1 MKKVLAV
8 AALGL
13 GAPVAM
19 AQAPSPN
26 SVQIYG
32 VLDAGVSHV
41 SGLRGG
47 SQTSLVSGIMDGS
60 RLGVRVNEDL
70 GGGFRTLL
78 TMEHRLEADTG
89 GISNRPPSG
98 SQLPDRLSRAELL
111 GLFPALQP
119 AVTGV
124 GSTIG
129 NSIGVNVD
137 GRFWDRQIFLGLV
150 TPVGAVLAGRQYTPG
165 YEVAAT
171 FDTLETQSSLAAG
184 QVGSFP
190 PSVDIRLSNTLAYR
204 IVLGGVSA
212 SVMYGLGEGSATT
225 GRFIGG
231 NAIYKASAFS
241 VGVAYNTREN
251 ELGQTSLTSAIVGG
265 TAAIGPGTLVGQV
278 AMIKDDNPTGLS
290 AIAGNLTPLT
300 GAATARVVQNAFI
313 NALKQDARF
322 YHVGYR
328 MPVGNHRLF
337 VAYSYL
343 DDRRGSNADVASFG
357 AVFSYAMSKRT
368 DVNLALT
375 RFNNKN
381 LAQAAPGI
389 AGMLGGVTASA
400 GTDSTALAIGLRHRF

>member
-1 MKKVLAV
+1 MKKVWAV
-8 AALGL
+8 AALGIA
-13 GAPVAM
+13 APVAM
-19 AQAPSPN
+19 AQGPVPT

-32 VLDAGVSHV
+32 VVDAGISRV

-47 SQTSLVSGIMDGS
+47 TQTSLVSGIMEGS

-70 GGGFRTLL
+70 GGGYRTLL
-78 TMEHRLEADTG
+78 TMEHRLELDTG
-89 GISNRPPSG
+89 GISNRPGSG

-124 GSTIG
+124 AGTIG
-129 NSIGVNVD
+129 NTLGVNLD

-171 FDTLETQSSLAAG
+171 FDTMETQSSLAAG

-190 PSVDIRLSNTLAYR
+190 PAVDIRLSNTVAYR
-204 IVLGGVSA
+204 IVLGGLSA
-212 SVMYGLGEGSATT
+212 SVMYGLAEGSPST

-231 NAIYKASAFS
+231 NAIYKTERFS
-241 VGVAYNTREN
+241 VGVGYNTREN
-251 ELGQTSLTSAIVGG
+251 ELGQTSLTSALVGG
-265 TAAIGPGTLVGQV
+265 TAAIGPGTLVGQA
-278 AMIKDDNPTGLS
+278 AMIKDDNPTGVSTIS
-290 AIAGNLTPLT
+290 ASLTPLT
-300 GAATARVVQNAFI
+300 GAATARVVQNAFS

-328 MPVGNHRLF
+328 LPIGVHRLH
-337 VAYSYL
+337 VAYNYL
-343 DDRRGSNADVASFG
+343 DDRRGTDSDVASFG
-357 AVFSYAMSKRT
+357 AVFTYAMSKRT
-368 DVNLALT
+368 DVNIAVT

-400 GTDSTALAIGLRHRF
+400 GTDSNALAIGLRHRF